1 MKRLKRKLK
10 KTKRFAR
17 YLYYIVLI
25 AYIIS
30 YSFFVKS
37 VVSLTGIETLIRY
50 LILIIMLCYFFVY
63 LYYSLIKLLKK
74 KYGSFYLLS
83 LLSII
88 FIIIF
93 SCSSFII
100 GFLFNK
106 LDDFK
111 EKDMVT
117 YTSYLVTLK
126 ETKLTNASKLAIIE
140 DENDIEGYVLANEII
155 EKYDLKQDIVYYD
168 NYLSMLYDLYEGDID
183 GVFISGNYRTLYS
196 SEEKFASIDSET
208 KIVHKVSK
216 EYENADKQIISNKVL
231 TEPFTALIMGVD
243 SEHNGLNA
251 NASFNGDTLILATFN
266 PKTYNVTL
274 LSIPRDTYVPIACK
288 KGKYAKINSSAA
300 YGTECVIDT
309 IEDFTDITIDYY
321 VKINF
326 KGVVDLVEALGG
338 VEVNVEQP
346 DYKFNHGNNCKGM
359 VCEQDSSRRWGK
371 HTIYIEPGWQKLNGE
386 QALAYARCRGLYAE
400 SDLARNR
407 HQQEIITAMAQK
419 LLDINSYNGFKKVL
433 DTISKNISTNMSTSQ
448 ILTGYEVMKGMIG
461 NVLQDGGFVNIQKSY
476 LETYPMSVYIS
487 SSNHNT
493 SALGYY
499 ESSIKDIISQ
509 MKMNLEIEK
518 PKLTKTFEFDINENY
533 ESYVAGAGLRS
544 GSTNDVFQ
552 SFIGKLKS
560 DAISYCDKNDL
571 ECSFVYVDSNSE
583 YFNEKI
589 DKDLIGYQ
597 NPKQNTLLREVS
609 KATFYINEESSLEK
623 NENSN
628 ENTSESEE

>member
-1 MKRLKRKLK
+1 MKRLRRKLK
-10 KTKRFAR
+10 KTNRFAR
-17 YLYYIVLI
+17 YLFYII
-25 AYIIS
+25 IIGYIIS
-30 YSFFVKS
+30 YCFFVKS
-37 VVSLTGIETLIRY
+37 IVSLKGIETLIRY
-50 LILIIMLCYFFVY
+50 LLLIIMLCYFFIY

-93 SCSSFII
+93 SCSSYLI

-117 YTSYLVTLK
+117 YTSYLVTMK
-126 ETKLTNASKLAIIE
+126 ETALTNASKLAIIE
-140 DENDIEGYVLANEII
+140 DENDIEGYILANEMI
-155 EKYDLKQDIVYYD
+155 EKYDLKQDVIYYD
-168 NYLSMLYDLYEGDID
+168 NYLSMLYDLYSNKID

-196 SEEKFASIDSET
+196 SEEEFSQIDSET
-208 KIVHKVSK
+208 KIVHKISK
-216 EYENADKQIISNKVL
+216 EYENADKNLVSNKVL

-243 SEHNGLNA
+243 SEKNGLNA

-300 YGTECVIDT
+300 YGTQCVIDT
-309 IEDFTDITIDYY
+309 IEDFIDVTIDYY
-321 VKINF
+321 IKINF
-326 KGVVDLVEALGG
+326 KGVVDLVDALGG
-338 VEVNVEQP
+338 VEVNVEKP

-359 VCEQDSSRRWGK
+359 VCEQDSTRRWGK
-371 HTIYIEPGWQKLNGE
+371 YTIYINPGWQKLNGE
-386 QALAYARCRGLYAE
+386 QALAYARCRGLYVE

-419 LLDINSYNGFKKVL
+419 LLDINSYNAFKKVL
-433 DTISKNISTNMSTSQ
+433 DTISKNISTNISTDQ
-448 ILTGYEVMKGMIG
+448 ILTGYEVMKGMIS
-461 NVLQDGGFVNIQKSY
+461 NVMQDGGFVNIQKSY
-476 LETYPMSVYIS
+476 LETYPMSVYIA
-487 SSNHNT
+487 SSNRNT

-499 ESSIKDIISQ
+499 ESSIEDIIKQ

-518 PKLTKTFEFDINENY
+518 PEYIKTFDYDINTLY

-552 SFIGKLKS
+552 NFIGKSKE
-560 DAISYCDKNDL
+560 DASVYCKNNDL
-571 ECSFVYVDSNSE
+571 ECTFVYVDENSE
-583 YFNEKI
+583 YFNSKV
-589 DKDLIGYQ
+589 DKDLIAYQ
-597 NPKQNTLLREVS
+597 NPKQNTLLREVG
-609 KATFYINEESSLEK
+609 KVTFYLNDEAPEKEENL
-623 NENSN
+623 
-628 ENTSESEE
+628 ESEE